1 MFPAVVVTLKLAMRV
16 LVSGAGIAGPTFSW
30 FLART
35 GARITV
41 VEKSHALLPYG
52 QNIDLQ
58 GRAITVIQKM
68 GLIDQ
73 VRQWNTTEKGTQFI
87 NSRGQTIAPFPINE
101 GRTAS
106 LTSEFEI
113 LRGDLAAILHKASK
127 DYPNVQYR
135 FGMTINEVISNDDDS
150 VRVQF
155 SNGEVQEFDLL
166 VAADG
171 QWSKLRKQCFRHED
185 VKMVDKGMYAVY
197 YTIPR
202 LPDDNDWWNIYFAA
216 KSRLISLRPDPH
228 GTTRAM
234 FTRMPCNDAQATAW
248 QEASR
253 GDRKTQEELLRKDFT
268 DAGWQARRILDAL
281 DQTPDFYFQAIQQVK
296 MSKWSESRVICLGDT
311 AYAPT
316 PLTGMGT
323 SLAIIG
329 AYVLAGELSK
339 LDDGEHPARAL
350 EAYESTF
357 RPYVEQC
364 QWIPSFVPAIAHP
377 ESAWKV
383 WLLQTAFWLVAKI
396 VAIPWLA
403 NKPGAE
409 NMDHRF
415 ALPEYEYLRPDDE
428 PST

>member
-1 MFPAVVVTLKLAMRV
+1 MHV
-16 LVSGAGIAGPTFSW
+16 LISGAGIAGPTLAW
-30 FLART
+30 FLAKT
-35 GARITV
+35 GAQVTV
-41 VEKSHALLPYG
+41 VEKSHALLPHG

-58 GRAITVIQKM
+58 GVAITVVKKM
-68 GLIDQ
+68 GLMDE
-73 VRQWNTTEKGTQFI
+73 VRRWNTTEKGTQFI
-87 NSRGQTIAPFPINE
+87 NSRGQSVASFPINE
-101 GRTAS
+101 GKTAS

-127 DYPNVQYR
+127 DHPNVHYL
-135 FGMTINEVISNDDDS
+135 FGMTIKEVISNNDS
-150 VRVQF
+150 GVKVQL
-155 SNGEVQEFDLL
+155 SNGEMHDFDLL
-166 VAADG
+166 VVADG
-171 QWSKLRKQCFRHED
+171 QWSKLRKQCYRSED
-185 VKMVDKGMYAVY
+185 VKIVDKGMYAVY

-234 FTRMPCNDAQATAW
+234 LTLMPCNDAQAKAW

-253 GDRKTQEELLRKDFT
+253 GDRKTQEELIRKEFA
-268 DAGWQARRILDAL
+268 DAGWQVRRILDAM
-281 DQTPDFYFQAIQQVK
+281 DKTPDFYFQALQQVK
-296 MSKWSESRVICLGDT
+296 MTKWSKTRVICLGDT

-323 SLAIIG
+323 SLAVIG

-364 QWIPSFVPAIAHP
+364 QWIPFFVPAIAHP
-377 ESAWKV
+377 VTAWKV

-403 NKPGAE
+403 NESGAE
-409 NMDHRF
+409 NMDNRF
-415 ALPEYEYLRPDDE
+415 PLPEYDYLKLDDE
-428 PST
+428 AST